1 LVVIAICYPSLHGGA
16 VKRTCDKPPMKRVL
30 VVIALLADGIKP
42 RDEAGIGRR

>member
-1 LVVIAICYPSLHGGA
+1 
-16 VKRTCDKPPMKRVL
+16 MKRVL